1 MSYEVTIRLT
11 DREYALLAAE
21 AAKSGKQPEMLL
33 HEMIQ
38 HLRSV
43 PQERRPL
50 TEDELA
56 ERLYREGKVLNLPE
70 RRFMTPEERA
80 RRERL
85 TQVFAG
91 GKPASEM
98 VIEDRGPCFA

>member
-1 MSYEVTIRLT
+1 MAYEVTIHLT
-11 DREYALLAAE
+11 EREYALLAAE

-43 PQERRPL
+43 PQEKRPL
-50 TEDELA
+50 TEGELA
-56 ERLYREGKVLNLPE
+56 ERLYRDGKVLNLPE
-70 RRFMTPEERA
+70 RKALTPEERA
-80 RRERL
+80 KRERL
-85 TQVFAG
+85 AQVFAG

-98 VIEDRGPCFA
+98 VIEDRGPY